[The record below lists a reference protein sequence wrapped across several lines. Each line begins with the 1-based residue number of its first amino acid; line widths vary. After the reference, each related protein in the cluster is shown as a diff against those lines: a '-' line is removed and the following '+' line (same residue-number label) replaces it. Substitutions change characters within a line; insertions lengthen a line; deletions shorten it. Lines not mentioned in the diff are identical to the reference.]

1 MKYTSEITN
10 KDISDGLL
18 TVQVRFTSEDRS
30 VIVQD
35 AFSTR
40 SPQDPDWLI
49 NAINRKASEL
59 EGLDAFIETI
69 PIGEVAGVIPAQPVE
84 DTPRQ
89 AYEKDLQTFNKLVS
103 ILRQGFI
110 EADNADF
117 VAVQQRLKDNF
128 DSSYID
134 LF

>member
-1 MKYTSEITN
+1 MTYSSEITN

-18 TVQVRFTSEDRS
+18 TVQVRFTSSDRS

-40 SPQDPDWLI
+40 SQQDPDWLI
-49 NAINRKASEL
+49 NAINRKAAEL
-59 EGLDAFIETI
+59 EGLDSFIETI
-69 PIGEVAGVIPAQPVE
+69 ELGEVVLPTVVSVPTTARDIYKA
-84 DTPRQ
+84 
-89 AYEKDLQTFNKLVS
+89 DLATFNKLTN

-110 EADNADF
+110 DADNPDF
-117 VAVQQRLKDNF
+117 LAVQLRLRDNF

>member
-40 SPQDPDWLI
+40 SPQDPDWLM
-49 NAINRKASEL
+49 NAINRKALEL
-59 EGLDAFIETI
+59 EGLDAFIDTI
-69 PIGEVAGVIPAQPVE
+69 PIGEVTP
-84 DTPRQ
+84 DTPVFVPTTARDIYK
-89 AYEKDLQTFNKLVS
+89 ADLALFNKLTN

-110 EADNADF
+110 DADNADF
-117 VAVQQRLKDNF
+117 VAVQDRLRVNF

>member
-18 TVQVRFTSEDRS
+18 SVQVRFTSEDGR

-35 AFSTR
+35 AFHTR
-40 SPQDPDWLI
+40 SAQDPDWLI
-49 NAINRKASEL
+49 NAIKRKADEL
-59 EGLDAFIETI
+59 EGLDAFIETV
-69 PIGEVAGVIPAQPVE
+69 PIGEIPT
-84 DTPRQ
+84 DTPPPPPSTAKD
-89 AYEKDLQTFNKLVS
+89 AYKADLDLFNKMVGV
-103 ILRQGFI
+103 LRSGFI
-110 EADNADF
+110 DADNAEF
-117 VAVQQRLKDNF
+117 LAVQQRLRDNC

>member
-40 SPQDPDWLI
+40 SQQDPDWLI
-49 NAINRKASEL
+49 NAINRKAGEL

-69 PIGEVAGVIPAQPVE
+69 PLGEVEV
-84 DTPRQ
+84 DTPVVVPTTARDIYK
-89 AYEKDLQTFNKLVS
+89 ADLALFNKLTN
-103 ILRQGFI
+103 ILRQGFVD
-110 EADNADF
+110 ADNADF
-117 VAVQQRLKDNF
+117 VAVQDRLRVNF

>member
-49 NAINRKASEL
+49 NAINRKATEL
-59 EGLDAFIETI
+59 EGLDAFIDTI
-69 PIGEVAGVIPAQPVE
+69 PIGEVAPDTTTPTPATAR
-84 DTPRQ
+84 DIYK
-89 AYEKDLQTFNKLVS
+89 ADLALFNKLTN

-110 EADNADF
+110 DADNADF
-117 VAVQQRLKDNF
+117 VAVQDRLRVNF

>member
-1 MKYTSEITN
+1 MKYTSEVTN

-18 TVQVRFTSEDRS
+18 SVQVRFTSEDRK

-35 AFSTR
+35 AFHTR
-40 SPQDPDWLI
+40 SAQDPDWLI
-49 NAINRKASEL
+49 NAIKRKADEL

-69 PIGEVAGVIPAQPVE
+69 PIGEIPTDAPLPAPTTAR
-84 DTPRQ
+84 D
-89 AYEKDLQTFNKLVS
+89 AYKADLDLFNKMVGV
-103 ILRQGFI
+103 LRSGFI
-110 EADNADF
+110 DADNAEF
-117 VAVQQRLKDNF
+117 LAVQQRLRDNF

>member
-40 SPQDPDWLI
+40 SPQDPDWLM

-69 PIGEVAGVIPAQPVE
+69 PIGEVVA
-84 DTPRQ
+84 DTPVVVPTTARDIYK
-89 AYEKDLQTFNKLVS
+89 ADLALFNKLTN

-110 EADNADF
+110 DADNADF
-117 VAVQQRLKDNF
+117 VAVQDRLRVNF

>member
-40 SPQDPDWLI
+40 SMQDPDWLI
-49 NAINRKASEL
+49 NAINRKAAEL

-69 PIGEVAGVIPAQPVE
+69 PMGEVTAATIP
-84 DTPRQ
+84 TPLPTTARDIYK
-89 AYEKDLQTFNKLVS
+89 ADLALFNKLTGV
-103 ILRQGFI
+103 LRLGFI

-117 VAVQQRLKDNF
+117 VAVQLRLRDNF